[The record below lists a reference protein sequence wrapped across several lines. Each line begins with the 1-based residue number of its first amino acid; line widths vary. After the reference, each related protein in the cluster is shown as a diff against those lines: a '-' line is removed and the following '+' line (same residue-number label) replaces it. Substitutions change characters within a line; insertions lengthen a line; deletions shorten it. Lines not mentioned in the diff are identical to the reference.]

1 MKPASKCWQ
10 RIGHS
15 GLAGIDDEARSK
27 IRIVARL
34 IKGSSIVARLKKRSR
49 KIYGT
54 GSLPIFP
61 ERRYS
66 QQDWVI
72 EIMRDWLRQLPASP
86 AEVAAG

>member
-1 MKPASKCWQ
+1 M
-10 RIGHS
+10 
-15 GLAGIDDEARSK
+15 
-27 IRIVARL
+27 ARL
-34 IKGSSIVARLKKRSR
+34 NKGHSIVARLKKRSR

-61 ERRYS
+61 ERRDS

>member
-1 MKPASKCWQ
+1 MKPDSKCWQ

-15 GLAGIDDEARSK
+15 GLASIDDEARSK

-34 IKGSSIVARLKKRSR
+34 IKGSSIVVRLKKRSR

-61 ERRYS
+61 ERRDS

>member
-1 MKPASKCWQ
+1 VKPVNKCWK

-15 GLAGIDDEARSK
+15 ELAGIDDEARPK
-27 IRIVARL
+27 IRIMGSLIKGDFIVARL
-34 IKGSSIVARLKKRSR
+34 NKRSQ

-54 GSLPIFP
+54 GSLSIFP
-61 ERRYS
+61 ERSDS

-72 EIMRDWLRQLPASP
+72 EIMRDWLRQLSASP